1 MKPGDGVDGRVGRIP
16 VGDHFKA
23 LARNKYWWLTLGLNF
38 ALWTYN
44 GMAAY
49 IAKYVLGNSNLI
61 AVIGL
66 ATVIPMVIGLPFAG
80 PLVARF
86 GKRNASMAG
95 LVLVAVGSLL
105 VFVDPSNLWVFFVS
119 IIVRMVG
126 IIPMNAA
133 LNAMSGDVVEYG
145 EWRQRRA
152 VRWHRVQLVQLL
164 HEGGHGRFLG
174 RHRVDTRCQR
184 I

>member
-1 MKPGDGVDGRVGRIP
+1 
-16 VGDHFKA
+16 
-23 LARNKYWWLTLGLNF
+23 
-38 ALWTYN
+38 
-44 GMAAY
+44 
-49 IAKYVLGNSNLI
+49 
-61 AVIGL
+61 
-66 ATVIPMVIGLPFAG
+66 MVIGLTVRRTATWPG
-80 PLVARF
+80 Y

-133 LNAMSGDVVEYG
+133 LNAMSGDVG
-145 EWRQRRA
+145 GIWRMAQRRA
-152 VRWHRVQLVQLL
+152 VRCIVFSSSSFSMKVAM
-164 HEGGHGRFLG
+164 GGFLG

>member
-1 MKPGDGVDGRVGRIP
+1 MKPGDGVDGRAGRIP

-95 LVLVAVGSLL
+95 LVLVAVAVCWCSSIRATCGCSSS
-105 VFVDPSNLWVFFVS
+105 PSSCAWS
-119 IIVRMVG
+119 ASSR
-126 IIPMNAA
+126 
-133 LNAMSGDVVEYG
+133 
-145 EWRQRRA
+145 
-152 VRWHRVQLVQLL
+152 
-164 HEGGHGRFLG
+164 
-174 RHRVDTRCQR
+174 
-184 I
+184 

>member
-1 MKPGDGVDGRVGRIP
+1 MKPGDGVDGRAGRIP

-80 PLVARF
+80 DRKSTRLNSSHSGQSR
-86 GKRNASMAG
+86 M
-95 LVLVAVGSLL
+95 
-105 VFVDPSNLWVFFVS
+105 PSS
-119 IIVRMVG
+119 
-126 IIPMNAA
+126 A
-133 LNAMSGDVVEYG
+133 
-145 EWRQRRA
+145 
-152 VRWHRVQLVQLL
+152 
-164 HEGGHGRFLG
+164 
-174 RHRVDTRCQR
+174 
-184 I
+184 

>member
-1 MKPGDGVDGRVGRIP
+1 MGAPAEFPSATISRRLRATSTGGSR
-16 VGDHFKA
+16 
-23 LARNKYWWLTLGLNF
+23 WGLNF

-49 IAKYVLGNSNLI
+49 VAKYVLGNSNLI

-86 GKRNASMAG
+86 GKRNARWPAWCSSRRQSAGVRRSEQPVGVLRLHHRAHGRHHPDERRAQRHERRRGGIWRMA
-95 LVLVAVGSLL
+95 
-105 VFVDPSNLWVFFVS
+105 
-119 IIVRMVG
+119 
-126 IIPMNAA
+126 
-133 LNAMSGDVVEYG
+133 
-145 EWRQRRA
+145 QRRA

>member
-1 MKPGDGVDGRVGRIP
+1 MGAPAEFPSRPFQGACAQQVLVAHAGAQLRAVDLQR
-16 VGDHFKA
+16 
-23 LARNKYWWLTLGLNF
+23 
-38 ALWTYN
+38 
-44 GMAAY
+44 MAAY

-80 PLVARF
+80 RSWPGSA
-86 GKRNASMAG
+86 NATPRWPAWCSSPSQSAGVRRSEQPVGVLRLHHRAHGRHHPDERRAQRHERRRGGIWRMA
-95 LVLVAVGSLL
+95 
-105 VFVDPSNLWVFFVS
+105 
-119 IIVRMVG
+119 
-126 IIPMNAA
+126 
-133 LNAMSGDVVEYG
+133 
-145 EWRQRRA
+145 QRRA